1 MSLNNLSFDKMSQE
15 KPTLDE
21 LCENV
26 RIGGKWYQLGIQL
39 KLDAKELDYIDEQS
53 RDNSYKTT
61 KMFQLLLTTNPQIT
75 RQDILR
81 GLRRRVVNEN
91 NIANEYERTLK
102 KSCGSATTGE

>member
-1 MSLNNLSFDKMSQE
+1 MSLNNPPFDEMLQE

-26 RIGGKWYQLGIQL
+26 RIGCKWHQLGIQL
-39 KLDAKELDYIDEQS
+39 KLDATELDSIDEKS
-53 RDNSYKTT
+53 RDNSFKTT

-81 GLRRRVVNEN
+81 GLRKKVVNEN
-91 NIANEYERTLK
+91 NVANEYERTLR
-102 KSCGSATTGE
+102 KSCGSPTGE